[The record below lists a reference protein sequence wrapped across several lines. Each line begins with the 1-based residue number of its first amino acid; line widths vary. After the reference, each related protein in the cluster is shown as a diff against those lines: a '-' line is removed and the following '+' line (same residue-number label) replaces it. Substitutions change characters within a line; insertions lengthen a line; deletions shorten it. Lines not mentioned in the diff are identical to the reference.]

1 MRNLFFVF
9 IVYLLVALPLE
20 AVGQFTIG
28 GSAASL
34 GNDCY
39 RLTLAA
45 NSQAGYVYQNTP
57 INLNQP
63 FNYKYQVNLGS
74 NNGGADGIVF
84 VLRGSLGTPYIGTGG
99 GGLGFNN
106 LTGANVGGTMG
117 VEVDTWQNGAPQGD
131 PAADHIGIISDAS
144 TNHTG
149 PTALSTAVTATPTGA
164 NVEDGNF
171 HTLNIRWDPA
181 TQIFEVYFDCDY
193 RVQYQ
198 GNLVDSI
205 FSGDSLVHWGFVGT
219 TGGANNLQR
228 FCFTEV
234 IDSLFTPL
242 DSSSICNGDSVQLDA
257 GQSALSYIWGPSGG
271 LSSINVSD
279 PWAQPS
285 TTTDYVVTATYQC
298 DTIIDTAHI
307 EVVQPNFTASSV
319 ITEPGCI
326 GDCDGEIDLSITGPS
341 VYTYLWNT
349 NDSTEDIMNLC
360 AGTYTVFVQDTVDT
374 SSTHLCY
381 IEETITIT
389 EPSLLTASI
398 INPTKTSCADGLT
411 CDASAEVSPLGGTAP
426 YSFIWG
432 NGEQTMIANSLCAD
446 SNFVTVT
453 DANGCDT
460 TANIII
466 QIPDSIVTTGFGDT
480 LICISNVAVLN
491 VASTGGTPP
500 FSYTWHKDTIT
511 NPAFSSLASPTVS
524 PVTETLYYVNS
535 TDAKNCPGDTSKV
548 LVKIRPELGLE
559 IPKIDTICPYDD
571 ITLTV
576 AGTGGDTNYT
586 YAWSSGVFGPNALV
600 SPDLP
605 TWYSI
610 TLSDACGTPS
620 FVDSVF
626 VQVGGYSDIKAN
638 LSVVDDTLCIGEQTV
653 ITATA
658 TGGFKGPDEY
668 RFEWSHTAN
677 KNSIQTLKP
686 NKTRTYYITVED
698 LCISKPGVDSFTVH
712 VGEPEIP
719 IIDIAPKK
727 VCSDGNVRLRLRKFD
742 ENSRYDWTFGETLKV
757 NNHQYDTL
765 LRDFSDL
772 GCYDLNL
779 SILTEYGC
787 ESSTDIPCAIEVLQ
801 KPTANFTYAPDAP
814 TNIDP
819 FVLFTNK
826 SLNANTYTWFVQGNT
841 FSRDSVLNYDFLDT
855 PYEEEV
861 KLVAY
866 HNNGCTDTVSKMLL
880 YRREPIVYIPNSFTP
895 NDDGKNDVFYVV
907 GENISFD
914 DFELAIYDRWGRE
927 MFYSKNPLNGWD
939 GRVLNSEQKA
949 PPASYV
955 YSLRYQNG
963 KREVQEKNG
972 IVVLGLSG
980 DKKTTLR

>member
-1 MRNLFFVF
+1 MRKILF
-9 IVYLLVALPLE
+9 ILLGLLILVSPFQG
-20 AVGQFTIG
+20 VSQYTIG

-39 RLTLAA
+39 RLTLAS
-45 NSQAGYVYQNTP
+45 NSQAGYVYRNTA

-63 FNYKYQVNLGS
+63 FNYKYQVNLGT

-84 VLRGSLGTPYIGTGG
+84 VLRGTLGTPYIATGG

-106 LTGANVGGTMG
+106 LTGTNVGGTMG
-117 VEVDTWQNGAPQGD
+117 VEVDTWQNTVPQGD
-131 PAADHIGIISDAS
+131 PAADHIGIISQGS

-149 PTALSTAVTATPTGA
+149 VTALSGAVNASATSV

-181 TQIFEVYFDCDY
+181 IQLFEVYFDCDY

-198 GNLVDSI
+198 GNLIDSI
-205 FSGDSLVHWGFVGT
+205 FNGDSLVHWGFVGT

-242 DSSSICNGDSVQLDA
+242 DSHAICNGDSVQLNA
-257 GQSALSYIWGPSGG
+257 GTSALSYLWSPSSG
-271 LSSINVSD
+271 LNSITGSD
-279 PWAQPS
+279 PWAAPS
-285 TTTDYVVTATYQC
+285 ITTDYVVTATYQC
-298 DTIIDTAHI
+298 DTIIDTGHVAVI
-307 EVVQPNFTASSV
+307 QPNFTASSI
-319 ITEPGCI
+319 ITEPLCL
-326 GDCDGEIDLSITGPS
+326 GDCDGAIDLSVSGPS
-341 VYTYLWNT
+341 NYGFIWNT
-349 NDSTEDIMNLC
+349 TDTTEDISNLC
-360 AGTYTVFVQDTVDT
+360 AGSYDVIIQDTVDT
-374 SSTHLCY
+374 SNTHLCY
-381 IEETITIT
+381 IQETITIT
-389 EPSLLTASI
+389 EPTLLTASI
-398 INPTKTSCADGLT
+398 INQTKTSCPDGLT
-411 CDASAEVSPLGGTAP
+411 CDASAEANAMGGTSP
-426 YSFIWG
+426 YSFVWG
-432 NGEQTMIANSLCAD
+432 NAETTSIANSLCAD

-460 TANIII
+460 TANVIILV
-466 QIPDSIVTTGFGDT
+466 PDSIVTTGYGDT

-500 FSYTWHKDTIT
+500 FTYTWHQDTLS
-511 NPAFSSLASPTVS
+511 NPIFSTLASPTVN
-524 PVTETLYYVNS
+524 PVTETVYYVAS
-535 TDAKNCPGDTSKV
+535 IDSQNCVGDTSKV
-548 LVKIRPELGLE
+548 LVKVRPELGLE
-559 IPKIDTICPYDD
+559 LPVVDTICPYDD
-571 ITLTV
+571 ITITV
-576 AGTGGDTNYT
+576 EGTGGDTNYT

-600 SPDLP
+600 SPDFP
-605 TWYSI
+605 TWYTI
-610 TLSDACGTPS
+610 TLSDACGTPAI
-620 FVDSVF
+620 VDSVF

-638 LSVVDDTLCIGEQTV
+638 ISVVEDTLCLGEQTV

-658 TGGFKGPDEY
+658 IGGFRGPAEY
-668 RFEWSHTAN
+668 KFLWSHTAN

-686 NKTRTYYITVED
+686 NTTTTYYITVED
-698 LCISKPGVDSFTVH
+698 LCISEPGIDSLTVH

-719 IIDIAPKK
+719 IIDISPKK
-727 VCSDGNVRLRLRKFD
+727 VCAEGDVRLRIRKFD
-742 ENSRYDWTFGETLKV
+742 ENSRYDWTFGDILKV

-765 LRDFSDL
+765 VRDFRTL

-801 KPTANFTYAPDAP
+801 KPTAAFSYAPDAP

-819 FVLFTNK
+819 FVMFTNK
-826 SLNANTYTWFVQGNT
+826 SINANRYTWFVQGQT
-841 FSRDSVLNYDFLDT
+841 FREDSVLNYDFMDT

-866 HNNGCTDTVSKMLL
+866 HNNGCTDTTSKMLL
-880 YRREPIVYIPNSFTP
+880 YRQEPIVYVPSSFTP
-895 NDDGKNDVFYVV
+895 NGDDKNEVFYVV

-914 DFELAIYDRWGRE
+914 DFELAVYDRWGRE

-939 GRVLNSEQKA
+939 GSVLNSDQKA
-949 PPASYV
+949 PPGSYV
-955 YSLRYQNG
+955 YSLRYRNG
-963 KREVQEKNG
+963 NQDVEEKNG
-972 IVVLGLSG
+972 IVILGLSG
-980 DKKTTLR
+980 NKKTTLR